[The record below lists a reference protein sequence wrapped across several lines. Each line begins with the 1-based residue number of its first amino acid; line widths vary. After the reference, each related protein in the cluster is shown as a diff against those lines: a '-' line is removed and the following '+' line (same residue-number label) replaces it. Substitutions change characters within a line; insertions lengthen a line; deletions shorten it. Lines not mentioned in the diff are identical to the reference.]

1 MKELCGCSARSMRI
15 EKEGE
20 YKPAL
25 EVLLT
30 CGEALPF
37 LKEDGTLGFKAGPLT
52 PIQFIAAPESLCKIA
67 LHLILAAGCCLDNVD
82 AAEALYG
89 SVLADLKQELA
100 AASSETATPETGE
113 GKGGE

>member
-1 MKELCGCSARSMRI
+1 MKELCGCSARSLRI

-67 LHLILAAGCCLDNVD
+67 MHLILAAGFCLDDLD
-82 AAEALYG
+82 AAEALWG
-89 SVLADLKQELA
+89 SVIGDFKKEVDNAAKELT
-100 AASSETATPETGE
+100 ETEIGE
-113 GKGGE
+113 GKPGD